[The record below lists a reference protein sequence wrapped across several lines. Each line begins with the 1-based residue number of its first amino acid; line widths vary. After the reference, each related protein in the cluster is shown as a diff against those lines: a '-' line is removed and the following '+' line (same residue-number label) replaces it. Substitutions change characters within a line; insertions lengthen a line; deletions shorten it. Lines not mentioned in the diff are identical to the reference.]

1 MKRFK
6 DKVAV
11 ITGAANGIGRS
22 LAFRAVHE
30 GMKVVLAD
38 IEEQS
43 LTKTG
48 QELQAVGRN
57 ILTIRTDVSKAMEVE
72 ALAQKTLEVFGGV
85 DLLCNMESIL
95 EQKNPPMFG

>member
-11 ITGAANGIGRS
+11 ITGAANGIGRG

-38 IEEQS
+38 IEKQS

-48 QELQAVGRN
+48 QELQAVGGN
-57 ILTIRTDVSKAMEVE
+57 ILTIRTDVSKYYDPRRRGSC
-72 ALAQKTLEVFGGV
+72 LG
-85 DLLCNMESIL
+85 SIKGCQIFRL
-95 EQKNPPMFG
+95 VPGPDC